1 MQAVDLSSLVV
12 RPIRPGEEEIW
23 NQLMSRHHYLGF
35 GRLVGESLKYVALL
49 QEQWVALVGWG
60 TSALNCAPR
69 DRWIGWSRDQQYRRL
84 RYVVNNQR
92 FLILPG
98 IQIKNLASK
107 TLAMNTRRLPLDWE
121 AVFGHPVVLA
131 ETFVDHQRFRGT
143 CYRAA
148 GWKALG
154 KTRGFGR
161 SSGQYYHHGHP
172 KTILV
177 RCLRPDA
184 RKLLSAFFLSP
195 ILKGDDRSV
204 DLNKLSISGPDGL
217 WKRLSELRDPRM
229 RRGIRHSQTSI
240 LAVAVCAVLS
250 GARNFVAIGEWAEE
264 LSQRQLERL
273 GCRYHEDK
281 RKFIPPSEST
291 IRRML
296 QSIDAHAL
304 DQKIGAWTAS
314 QAEGD
319 AIAVDGKTL
328 RGARGPDGKPVHLMA
343 TLLHKKGVVLSQQEV
358 DGKTN
363 EIKAFRPTLDP
374 VDLEGRVVTA
384 DAMHAQKDHASYLV
398 EQKKVDY
405 LFTVKANQ
413 KTLLEDIKMLDEDD
427 FSPSAHRKGQGPRT
441 D

>member
-12 RPIRPGEEEIW
+12 RPIRPEEEEVW

-35 GRLVGESLKYVALL
+35 DRLVGESLKYVASLHG
-49 QEQWVALVGWG
+49 QGVALVGWG
-60 TSALNCAPR
+60 TSALQCGPR

-177 RCLRPDA
+177 RPLRPDA
-184 RKLLSAFFLSP
+184 RKPLSAFFLSP

-217 WKRLSELRDPRM
+217 WKRLSELRDPRK

-250 GARNFVAIGEWAEE
+250 GAKNFVAIGEWAEE
-264 LSQRQLERL
+264 LSQKQLQRL
-273 GCRYHEDK
+273 GCRYHED
-281 RKFIPPSEST
+281 RREFIPPSEST

-304 DQKIGAWTAS
+304 DEKIGTWVAS

-319 AIAVDGKTL
+319 AISVDGKTL
-328 RGARGPDGKPVHLMA
+328 KGARGRDGKPLHLMA
-343 TLLHKKGVVLSQQEV
+343 ALLHKKGVVLSQQER
-358 DGKTN
+358 G
-363 EIKAFRPTLDP
+363 
-374 VDLEGRVVTA
+374 
-384 DAMHAQKDHASYLV
+384 
-398 EQKKVDY
+398 
-405 LFTVKANQ
+405 
-413 KTLLEDIKMLDEDD
+413 
-427 FSPSAHRKGQGPRT
+427 
-441 D
+441 

>member
-1 MQAVDLSSLVV
+1 MQVVDLSSLVV
-12 RPIRPGEEEIW
+12 RPIEPREESAW
-23 NQLMSRHHYLGF
+23 DQLMSRYHYLGF
-35 GRLVGESLKYVALL
+35 RTIVGESLKYVALL
-49 QEQWVALVGWG
+49 QGQWVALVGWG

-69 DRWIGWSRDQQYRRL
+69 DKWIGWSREQQYRRL

-98 IQIKNLASK
+98 TRIKNLASK
-107 TLAMNTRRLPLDWE
+107 TLAMNTQRLSLDWE
-121 AVFGHPVVLA
+121 AIFGHPVVLA
-131 ETFVDHQRFRGT
+131 ETFVDHERFRGT

-161 SSGQYYHHGHP
+161 SSGRYHHHGHP
-172 KTILV
+172 KTIFV
-177 RCLRPDA
+177 RSLRPDA
-184 RKLLSAFFLSP
+184 CKLLSNFFLSP
-195 ILKGDDRSV
+195 ILKGDGGSV
-204 DLNKLSISGPDGL
+204 DLNKLSIRGPDGL
-217 WKRLSELRDPRM
+217 WKRLSELRDPRK

-250 GARNFVAIGEWAEE
+250 GARNFVAIGEWAQE
-264 LSQRQLERL
+264 LSQKQLQRL

-281 RKFIPPSEST
+281 RKFIPPSEPT

-296 QSIDAHAL
+296 QSIDADAL
-304 DQKIGAWTAS
+304 DKKINSWIAS
-314 QAEGD
+314 QAKGD
-319 AIAVDGKTL
+319 AISVDGKTL
-328 RGARGPDGKPVHLMA
+328 KGARGPDGKRLHLMA
-343 TLLHKKGVVLSQQEV
+343 SLLHKQGVVLSQQEV

-374 VDLEGRVVTA
+374 VDLEGKVVTA

-398 EQKKVDY
+398 EERKADY

-427 FSPSAHRKGQGPRT
+427 FSPSAH
-441 D
+441 